1 MKLGGLIPALV
12 TPFDRNGEVNFPE
25 LRKLVR
31 VLLEEGADGFYVTGS
46 TGECFL
52 LTDEERIQIV
62 AVVAEEVNGRVPV
75 VAHVGKIGA
84 AQAAKLAKEAE
95 KAGAD
100 AVSSVPP
107 FYYDFKFEEI
117 AGYYAVITDAT
128 QLPMVVYNYPKFS
141 GVTITSANLPLIME
155 KCRVCGLKYTD
166 MDLYELERIR
176 VRYPELKV
184 LFGRDEALLSA
195 LPLGIDGAIGSTYN
209 IMLKKYK
216 RMWAAYEEGDIK
228 KAEALQHDACR
239 VIDRL
244 MRIRDISAEK
254 YLLGR
259 KGIQAGDCRLPFQPI
274 TETEK
279 RFLDE
284 TGILD

>member
-1 MKLGGLIPALV
+1 MRLGGIVPALV
-12 TPFDRNGEVNFPE
+12 TPFDGNGEVNYSE
-25 LRKLVR
+25 LKRLVR
-31 VLLEEGADGFYVTGS
+31 LLLEEGADGFYVTGS

-52 LTDEERIQIV
+52 LTDEERVRII
-62 AVVAEEVNGRVPV
+62 ATVAETVDGKVPV

-84 AQAAKLAKEAE
+84 RLAAKLAVEAQ

-117 AGYYAVITDAT
+117 VRYYATITDAT
-128 QLPMVVYNYPKFS
+128 DLPMVVYNYPKFS

-155 KCRVCGLKYTD
+155 KCRVGGLKYTD
-166 MDLYELERIR
+166 MNLYELERIR
-176 VRYPELKV
+176 VQYPKLQV

-216 RMWAAYEEGDIK
+216 RIWAAYEAGNLKE
-228 KAEALQHDACR
+228 AEALQHDACR

-244 MRIRDISAEK
+244 MKVRDITAEK

-259 KGIQAGDCRLPFQPI
+259 KGIMAGDCRPPFKPI
-274 TETEK
+274 TEEEK

-284 TGILD
+284 TGDLD

>member
-12 TPFDRNGEVNFPE
+12 TPFDGNGEVNFPE
-25 LRKLVR
+25 LRKLVN

-52 LTDEERIQIV
+52 LTDEERIRIV
-62 AVVAEEVNGRVPV
+62 AAVTEEVNGRVPV

-84 AQAAKLAKEAE
+84 AQAAKLAREAE

-117 AGYYAVITDAT
+117 VRYYAAIADAVS
-128 QLPMVVYNYPKFS
+128 LPMVVYNYPKFS
-141 GVTITSANLPLIME
+141 GVTITADNLGMIM
-155 KCRVCGLKYTD
+155 KYCRVCGLKYTD
-166 MDLYELERIR
+166 MNLYELEKIR
-176 VRYPELKV
+176 VRYPDIRL

-216 RMWAAYEEGDIK
+216 RLWAAFESGNLEE
-228 KAEALQHDACR
+228 AESIQHEACR

-244 MRIRDISAEK
+244 TSIRDISAEK
-254 YLLGR
+254 YLLKR
-259 KGIQAGDCRLPFQPI
+259 KGIQAGDCRMPFKPV
-274 TETEK
+274 TEEEK

-284 TGILD
+284 TDALD

>member
-12 TPFDRNGEVNFPE
+12 TPFDGNGEINILE

-52 LTDEERIQIV
+52 LSDEERIRIV
-62 AVVAEEVNGRVPV
+62 SAVVEEVNGKVPV

-95 KAGAD
+95 KAGVD

-117 AGYYAVITDAT
+117 VGYYAAITDAT

-166 MDLYELERIR
+166 MNLYELERIR
-176 VRYPELKV
+176 VQYPELKV

-216 RMWAAYEEGDIK
+216 RMWAAYEKGNMKE
-228 KAEALQHDACR
+228 AEAIQHDACR

-244 MRIRDISAEK
+244 LAVHDISGEK
-254 YLLGR
+254 YLLKR
-259 KGIQAGDCRLPFQPI
+259 KGIQAGDCRSPFKPI
-274 TETEK
+274 TEEQK
-279 RFLDE
+279 HFLDE
-284 TGILD
+284 TGDLE